1 MKKIQSIA
9 GLAFGATLALSA
21 CSGSTTDEAAAVEV
35 TTAFYPLSY
44 LVSAIGGNN
53 VTVTDLTPSGG
64 DAHGVELSPKEVADM
79 AKTDVLF
86 YIATMSSAIDDAA
99 ETSGV
104 KAVELGEHVD
114 LLSPEDLHAEGKE
127 HAHEHAEGEE
137 HAHEH
142 TEGEEHAHED
152 EHAEEHAHEHEAG
165 HSHDGHDHGDTDP
178 HFWTDP
184 GRMVLAAQ
192 TVRDELIA
200 LDPDNEATY
209 TQNAETVIADLEA
222 LDAEF
227 ASALDDAQCSI
238 DSFVVTHEAFGYLA
252 HEYGLNQIG
261 IAGLDPELEPSPARI
276 AEIKDL
282 VDDLGITTIFTS
294 TNGEK
299 KVADTVAAETG
310 AKAEVLDVTATQLD
324 PNVDYIGA
332 MEKNLQLLSESM
344 GCQAK

>member
-1 MKKIQSIA
+1 MKKIHSIA

-21 CSGSTTDEAAAVEV
+21 CSGSTTDDAAGVEV

-44 LVSAIGGNN
+44 LVSAIGGDN
-53 VTVTDLTPSGG
+53 VTITDLTPSGG
-64 DAHGVELSPKEVADM
+64 DAHGVELSPKEVTDM

-99 ETSGV
+99 QTSGV

-127 HAHEHAEGEE
+127 HAHEHAEG
-137 HAHEH
+137 
-142 TEGEEHAHED
+142 
-152 EHAEEHAHEHEAG
+152 EEHAHEHEAG